1 MLAMLVMLV
10 RLPMLASSQLNN
22 SLSLS
27 LSPLVVVAVALIL
40 VAISIWQLYVEA
52 LLVAGV
58 IWLGIL
64 IFL

>member
-1 MLAMLVMLV
+1 
-10 RLPMLASSQLNN
+10 
-22 SLSLS
+22 
-27 LSPLVVVAVALIL
+27 LVVVAVALIL